1 MVLELIRLGLAP
13 AAIINIR
20 TEPLLAT
27 GPVVGKHFYGKTFPI
42 LNVNEE
48 GLAHLKTGL
57 YAQIESKKSG
67 SSIRISD
74 SHLYSILD

>member
-1 MVLELIRLGLAP
+1 MHLNETEKRMLGGKLGKAPELAM
-13 AAIINIR
+13 NIR
-20 TEPLLAT
+20 MEPLLAT

-67 SSIRISD
+67 SSIRISE
-74 SHLYSILD
+74 L